1 MKQNLDRKYNRSALR
16 QLLEQGQA
24 PRAVEGE
31 ARVAVVGAGLPE
43 RGTRGSLY
51 ARAAAKAPSSRPVG
65 QNLMGFQT
73 IIDNAYKFSKNDSAK
88 EFGRI
93 KSRVSAQVGHGEP
106 AQGK

>member
-1 MKQNLDRKYNRSALR
+1 
-16 QLLEQGQA
+16 
-24 PRAVEGE
+24 
-31 ARVAVVGAGLPE
+31 
-43 RGTRGSLY
+43 
-51 ARAAAKAPSSRPVG
+51 
-65 QNLMGFQT
+65 MGFQT